1 MEQDII
7 PTPHEV
13 TLRDILE
20 VIPLELKNVSRNVLM
35 CNYSEAIH
43 RIKTAKDNL
52 DSILFLIDLIEK
64 ENKGESHD

>member
-1 MEQDII
+1 MNQDII

-13 TLRDILE
+13 TLREILE

-64 ENKGESHD
+64 ENKGK